1 MISILYNFL
10 VCALATFF
18 FGVIFCAPPR
28 SMLISSI
35 VGGLGYVIYDLC
47 CEPISV
53 VMGYFLGTLFVSI
66 TAEIFARIMKMPA
79 VIFTIP
85 GVIPLVPG
93 VGLYN
98 TMRLFVYGDTIRGLE
113 VGIET
118 LSCAGVM
125 AVAIALPPM
134 MIKVISRLKNQ
145 I

>member
-1 MISILYNFL
+1 MIDMIYDFL

-18 FGVIFCAPPR
+18 FGVIFCAPAK
-28 SMLISSI
+28 SMLVSSI
-35 VGGLGYVIYDLC
+35 MGGMGYVIYDLC
-47 CEPISV
+47 CEPVSM

-66 TAEIFARIMKMPA
+66 TAEIFARTMKMPA

-98 TMRLFVYGDTIRGLE
+98 TMRCFVYGDTLQGLE

-134 MIKVISRLKNQ
+134 MIKVYTRLKNQ
-145 I
+145 Q

>member
-1 MISILYNFL
+1 MIDMIYDFM

-18 FGVIFCAPPR
+18 FGVIFCAPAK
-28 SMLISSI
+28 SMLISSV

-47 CEPISV
+47 CEP
-53 VMGYFLGTLFVSI
+53 GYFFGTLFVSI
-66 TAEIFARIMKMPA
+66 TAEIFARIMKMPS

-98 TMRLFVYGDTIRGLE
+98 TMRCFVHGDTVNGLE
-113 VGIET
+113 VCVET

-125 AVAIALPPM
+125 ALAIALPPM
-134 MIKVISRLKNQ
+134 MIKVCTRLKNQ
-145 I
+145 